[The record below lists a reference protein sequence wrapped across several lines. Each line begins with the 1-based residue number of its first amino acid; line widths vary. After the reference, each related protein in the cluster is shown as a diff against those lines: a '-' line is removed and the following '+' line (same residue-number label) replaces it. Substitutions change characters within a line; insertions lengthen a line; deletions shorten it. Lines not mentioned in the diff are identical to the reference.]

1 MAEPFQTEIEAF
13 ERQDRAAPP
22 PPGAVVFL
30 GSSTLRL
37 WTTLEQDFPGIPVVN
52 RGFGGSQIADSICY
66 APRIVFPLKPATLVF
81 YAGEND
87 LAAGKTPEQVAADF
101 QRLVADVQTALPAT
115 RILFV
120 SLKPSPCR
128 AGLLDAMRQ
137 ANALIKDLMQ
147 PDPRLE
153 FVDVFTP
160 MLDETG
166 TPRAELFADD
176 RLHLNAAGYA
186 LWTRILRP
194 RLAPAA
200 MP

>member
-1 MAEPFQTEIEAF
+1 MAGPFQAEIEAF
-13 ERQDRAAPP
+13 EQQDRAAPP
-22 PPGAVVFL
+22 PPGAVLFL
-30 GSSTLRL
+30 GSSTIRL

-52 RGFGGSQIADSICY
+52 RGFGGSQIEDSLRY
-66 APRIVFPLKPATLVF
+66 APRLVLPLKPKTIVF

-87 LAAGKTPEQVAADF
+87 LAAGRTPEQVVADF
-101 QRLVADVQTALPAT
+101 QRLAADVQTALPAT

-128 AGLLDAMRQ
+128 SGLLDAMRQ
-137 ANALIKDLMQ
+137 ANALIKDLIQ

>member
-1 MAEPFQTEIEAF
+1 MAGPFQAEIEAF
-13 ERQDRAAPP
+13 EQQDRAAPP
-22 PPGAVVFL
+22 PPGAVLFL
-30 GSSTLRL
+30 GSSTIRL
-37 WTTLEQDFPGIPVVN
+37 WTKLEQDFPGIPVVN
-52 RGFGGSQIADSICY
+52 RGFGGSQIEDSLRY
-66 APRIVFPLKPATLVF
+66 APRLVLPLKPKTIVF

-87 LAAGKTPEQVAADF
+87 LAAGRTPEQVVADF
-101 QRLVADVQTALPAT
+101 QRLAADVQTALPAT

-128 AGLLDAMRQ
+128 AGLLDAMREV
-137 ANALIKDLMQ
+137 NARIRDWLQ

-160 MLDETG
+160 MLDEAG
-166 TPRAELFADD
+166 APRAELFADD

-200 MP
+200 AP

>member
-1 MAEPFQTEIEAF
+1 MAGPFQAEIEAF
-13 ERQDRAAPP
+13 EQQDRAAPP
-22 PPGAVVFL
+22 PPGAVLFL
-30 GSSTLRL
+30 GSSTIRL
-37 WTTLEQDFPGIPVVN
+37 WTKLEQDFPGIPVVN
-52 RGFGGSQIADSICY
+52 RGFGGSQIEDSLRY
-66 APRIVFPLKPATLVF
+66 APRLVLPLKPKTIVF

-87 LAAGKTPEQVAADF
+87 LAAGKTPEQVVADF
-101 QRLVADVQTALPAT
+101 QRLAADVQTALPAT

-128 AGLLDAMRQ
+128 AGLLDAMREV
-137 ANALIKDLMQ
+137 NARIRDWLQ

-160 MLDETG
+160 MLDEAG
-166 TPRAELFADD
+166 APRAELFADD

-200 MP
+200 AP

>member
-1 MAEPFQTEIEAF
+1 MAEPFQAEIEAF

-22 PPGAVVFL
+22 PPGAVLFL
-30 GSSTLRL
+30 GSSTIRL
-37 WTTLEQDFPGIPVVN
+37 WTSLQQDFPDMPVVN

-66 APRIVFPLKPATLVF
+66 APRIVFPLEPATIVF

-101 QRLVADVQTALPAT
+101 QHLVADVQAARPAT

-128 AGLLDAMRQ
+128 AGLLDAMRET
-137 ANALIKDLMQ
+137 NARIRDWMR

-160 MLDETG
+160 MLDESG
-166 TPRAELFADD
+166 APRAELFADD

>member
-1 MAEPFQTEIEAF
+1 MAGPFQAEIEAF

-22 PPGAVVFL
+22 PPGAVLFL
-30 GSSTLRL
+30 GSSTIRL

-52 RGFGGSQIADSICY
+52 RGFGGSQIEDSLRY
-66 APRIVFPLKPATLVF
+66 APRLVLPLKPKTIVF

-87 LAAGKTPEQVAADF
+87 LAAGRTPEQVVADF
-101 QRLVADVQTALPAT
+101 QRLAADVQTALPAT

-128 AGLLDAMRQ
+128 AGLLDAMREV
-137 ANALIKDLMQ
+137 NARIRDWLQ

-160 MLDETG
+160 MLDEAG
-166 TPRAELFADD
+166 APRAELFADD

-200 MP
+200 AP

>member
-22 PPGAVVFL
+22 PPGAVLFL
-30 GSSTLRL
+30 GSSTIRL

-52 RGFGGSQIADSICY
+52 RGFGGSQIEDSLRY
-66 APRIVFPLKPATLVF
+66 APRLVLPLKPKTIVF

-87 LAAGKTPEQVAADF
+87 LAAGKPPEQVVADF
-101 QRLVADVQTALPAT
+101 QRLAADVQAALPAT

-128 AGLLDAMRQ
+128 AGLLDAMREV
-137 ANALIKDLMQ
+137 NARIRDWLQ

-166 TPRAELFADD
+166 APRAELFADD
-176 RLHLNAAGYA
+176 RLRLNAAGYA
-186 LWTRILRP
+186 LWTRILQP

-200 MP
+200 AP